1 MLNILL
7 MIILLIIIIIFI
19 ILLFG
24 IRLTGRWLKVDSK
37 YDGCIEVLI
46 FKKLKVYTF
55 DLTSDDD
62 DDDDEESDEEDGGR
76 DLKELF
82 ELVKPCFNDLKTFFH
97 EFLDAVNINRLE
109 NDVIIGFS
117 SFAKTGE
124 YIGYIWVIFA
134 VLMGMIPNSRLGV
147 EPSFAGQTLNIKG
160 YINIDISILK
170 LIMPLLKLVSKKQIR
185 TLIRGVLN
193 G

>member
-24 IRLTGRWLKVDSK
+24 IRLTARWMKVDSK
-37 YDGCIEVLI
+37 YDGCIELLI

-55 DLTSDDD
+55 NLNSDDD
-62 DDDDEESDEEDGGR
+62 EDDESDEDGEER

-82 ELVKPCFNDLKTFFH
+82 ELAKPCFKYFKEFFH
-97 EFLDAVNINRLE
+97 EFLDAVSINRLE
-109 NDVIIGFS
+109 NDLVIGFS

-124 YIGYIWVIFA
+124 YIGYVWAILSI
-134 VLMGMIPNSRLGV
+134 LMGMIPNAHLRAQ
-147 EPSFAGQTLNIKG
+147 PSFRGEVLNIKG
-160 YINIDISILK
+160 YVNIDISIMK
-170 LIMPLLKLVSKKQIR
+170 LIMPLVKLISKKEIR
-185 TLIRGVLN
+185 TLIGGVLN

>member
-24 IRLTGRWLKVDSK
+24 IRLTGRWLKADSK

-62 DDDDEESDEEDGGR
+62 DEESDEEDEGR

-82 ELVKPCFNDLKTFFH
+82 ELAKPCFNDLKTFFH

-124 YIGYIWVIFA
+124 YIGYIWAIFA

-160 YINIDISILK
+160 YVNIDISILK
-170 LIMPLLKLVSKKQIR
+170 LIIPVLKLISKKQIR
-185 TLIRGVLN
+185 TLIRGVLS